1 MKDGLEGQM
10 TIFDLDPAIWYGR
23 TSPEPSVQT
32 KGKTSKQSSP
42 KSSESSDRTRPM
54 FLYLIGGGGA
64 SQVASW
70 DTVQPDALFPSLGD
84 YTTRS
89 FGVYPR
95 EENESRLSQ
104 ILEDSAHPKYYL
116 SARACVG
123 ILNRAAKRGKEL
135 PEILKKALE
144 TQSRGD

>member
-1 MKDGLEGQM
+1 MTDGLKGQM
-10 TIFDLDPAIWYGR
+10 TIFDLDPAIWFGR
-23 TSPEPSVQT
+23 TSPEHSAQT
-32 KGKTSKQSSP
+32 KGKTFKRFSP

-64 SQVASW
+64 SQDASW
-70 DTVQPDALFPSLGD
+70 VTDRQDAPFPSLGD

-89 FGVYPR
+89 FGEYPR

-144 TQSRGD
+144 KQSRGD